1 MLYLVALIFPA
12 GALFGAGKPG
22 QGFFAIIL
30 QLTGPRLA
38 ACHHLGVHGR
48 DASIS
53 AFCRRSALRWFQ
65 RLATEQQTAAL
76 LAAQQA
82 AAATATPPTPPT
94 APGPTTI

>member
-30 QLTGPRLA
+30 QLTV
-38 ACHHLGVHGR
+38 LGWLP
-48 DASIS
+48 ATIW
-53 AFCRRSALRWFQ
+53 AFMVVNQRNAERRQKALIEAQ